1 MFTLKKPA
9 MLGMAFILSL
19 SMLTGCS
26 SSDKSAAKEAAQN
39 FMEAVK
45 NGDSNA
51 INTYSSSEVST
62 GSFVA
67 LFDSDYL
74 KDDLTSKLGNPEL
87 DEATI
92 SKLDELGSMYAT
104 LMEEYQITE
113 VALNDDGTATAY
125 VTMKTSFPYDVITSE
140 ATQTKFDS
148 ATEEY
153 NNTSQDALLK
163 ISEEQGQDAAIAKAY
178 NDIILIAVDIYED
191 AIRSSE
197 PVSYLLALNLDK
209 NAETGEWYVTS
220 VQSYDSS
227 IAGTGA
233 PATDTDTSA
242 TESSATDASATEEST
257 TNN

>member
-19 SMLTGCS
+19 LALTGCS
-26 SSDKSAAKEAAQN
+26 SQDKSAAKEAAAS

-45 NGDSNA
+45 TGDTNA
-51 INTYSSSEVST
+51 INNYSSSEVST

-67 LFDSDYL
+67 LFDRDYL
-74 KDDLTSKLGNPEL
+74 KEDLTSKLGNPEL
-87 DEATI
+87 DDETI
-92 SKLDELGSMYAT
+92 SKLDELGTMYST

-125 VTMKTSFPYDVITSE
+125 VTMKTSFPFDVVTSKE
-140 ATQTKFDS
+140 TQDKFSS
-148 ATEEY
+148 ASDEY
-153 NNTSQDALLK
+153 TNTSQDELQK
-163 ISEEQGQDAAIAKAY
+163 ITEEQGQDAAIAKAY
-178 NDIILIAVDIYED
+178 NDLILIAVNIYEE
-191 AIRSSE
+191 AIESSE
-197 PVSYLLALNLDK
+197 PVSYLIALNLDK
-209 NAETGEWYVTS
+209 NAETGTWYVTS

-242 TESSATDASATEEST
+242 TESSSTDVPATETST
-257 TNN
+257 DN